1 MYPIL
6 GTSLI
11 ALTAAMERLLF
22 FARIRSD
29 EPAIVRR
36 AEESL
41 LRSGPGPALEAARE
55 GRGPVRDVVEACL
68 GAWEAGPEAMEDMA
82 SLEGARALARMEKRL
97 GWLSVVVVIAPL
109 LGLLG
114 TVLGMIEVFM
124 QIESAGGEVRVDQ
137 LAGGIWEAL
146 LTTAFGL
153 IVAIPAQFAHH
164 VFDAKVTRLTGLMR
178 EACERL
184 VLIRR
189 KGVRP

>member
-6 GTSLI
+6 GTSLV
-11 ALTAAMERLLF
+11 AVTAALERCLF

-29 EPAIVRR
+29 EAAMVRG
-36 AEESL
+36 AEEAL
-41 LRSGPGPALEAARE
+41 LRSGLGPALGAARK

-68 GAWEAGPEAMEDMA
+68 GAWEAGPEVMEDMA
-82 SLEGARALARMEKRL
+82 SLEGSRAAARMDKRL
-97 GWLSVVVVIAPL
+97 GWLSVVVVSAPL

-124 QIESAGGEVRVDQ
+124 QIENAGGEVRVDQ

-153 IVAIPAQFAHH
+153 IVAIPAQLAHH
-164 VFDAKVTRLTGLMR
+164 FFDGKVNHLTGLMR
-178 EACERL
+178 EAGERL
-184 VLIRR
+184 VLLRR
-189 KGVRP
+189 KGGRA